1 LVPYVDHFALVSAI
15 NRTTK
20 RQIGDARQMLSA
32 YNDRYCGMIVN
43 RMELG
48 QYRRNIK
55 DYDYFHDDN
64 LRRSHKRYMK
74 KAGKESKDENL
85 RRSHMSFI
93 KKDFKK
99 SKDETR
105 GLVEYEGK
113 D

>member
-1 LVPYVDHFALVSAI
+1 
-15 NRTTK
+15 
-20 RQIGDARQMLSA
+20 
-32 YNDRYCGMIVN
+32 
-43 RMELG
+43 
-48 QYRRNIK
+48 
-55 DYDYFHDDN
+55 
-64 LRRSHKRYMK
+64 MK

-93 KKDFKK
+93 KKAFKK